1 MRQRWIAIMMVGCS
15 LIALTVGCAFGQRN
29 ALSEKDEIKKS
40 FRLSEN
46 DHRQLVVDN
55 INGEINVVG
64 YDGDT
69 IELVAHREI
78 KGESSEKITEAK
90 QDVKLNIKEE
100 KNKIILYVDAPW
112 RTSDGINYRGW
123 HYYGY
128 DVIYDFD
135 LKVPHK
141 TSLYLKTVNHGK
153 VLVQS
158 VEGEFEV
165 KNVNAGIEMSD
176 INGPAIVRTVNG
188 PIKVSFTRNPGSECS
203 FKTVNGKIE
212 VVLHDG
218 LNADMKLKT
227 FNGKVYTDFDVSS
240 LPRDDRTVEE
250 HNGTRRIYRRG
261 DSYTVRVG
269 KGGPEFSFDT
279 LNGNIYVLKQD

>member
-1 MRQRWIAIMMVGCS
+1 MRHRWTELL
-15 LIALTVGCAFGQRN
+15 LIGWGFIVVPGGCAIAQKY
-29 ALSEKDEIKKS
+29 ALSEREEIKKS
-40 FRLSEN
+40 FRLAAA

-69 IELVAHREI
+69 IELVAHKEI
-78 KGESSEKITEAK
+78 KAESRDKIEEAK
-90 QDVKLNIKEE
+90 LEVKLEIKEE
-100 KNKIILYVDAPW
+100 NNKIILYVDAPW
-112 RTSDGINYRGW
+112 RSRDGVNYRGW

-128 DVIYDFD
+128 DVMYDFD
-135 LKVPHK
+135 LKVPHRI
-141 TSLYLKTVNHGK
+141 SLYLKTVNHGK
-153 VLVQS
+153 VLVRS

-165 KNVNAGIEMSD
+165 NNVNAGIEMSD
-176 INGPAIVRTVNG
+176 IIGPAVVRTVNG
-188 PIKVSFTRNPGSECS
+188 PIKVSFTSNPAAECC

-250 HNGTRRIYRRG
+250 RKGSRRIYRRG
-261 DSYTVRVG
+261 DSYTGRVG

-279 LNGNIYVLKQD
+279 LNGSIYVLKQE

>member
-1 MRQRWIAIMMVGCS
+1 MRHRWIEMLVIAWGLMVLPVGCVF
-15 LIALTVGCAFGQRN
+15 AQRN
-29 ALSEKDEIKKS
+29 ALSERDETKKS
-40 FRLSEN
+40 FRMAD

-69 IELVAHREI
+69 IELVARREI
-78 KGESSEKITEAK
+78 KAESTDKIAEAK
-90 QDVKLNIKEE
+90 QYVKLDIKEE

-112 RTSDGINYRGW
+112 RTNDGINYRGW

-128 DVIYDFD
+128 DVIYDFE
-135 LKVPHK
+135 LRVPHK
-141 TSLYLKTVNHGK
+141 TSLFLKTVNHGK

-176 INGPAIVRTVNG
+176 ISGPALVRTVNG

-227 FNGKVYTDFDVSS
+227 FNGKVYTDFDFSS
-240 LPRDDRTVEE
+240 LPREDRTVEE
-250 HNGTRRIYRRG
+250 RQGPLRIYKRR

-279 LNGNIYVLKQD
+279 LNGSIYVLKQD